1 MKIPTISLRSLGFC
15 LSWLAVSLAHGQ
27 EGKLPLWEAGVLSA
41 TALTPAYPGASERLG
56 RATILPF
63 MIYRGDVLRV
73 DRGGVEARVVK
84 TDEVEV
90 DVGFS
95 GALPA
100 SSRDVAIR
108 DGMEDLG
115 TLLEFG
121 PRAKITLDR
130 PTPGS
135 RIRLQLPVR
144 AVLEFRGGI
153 RQQGMTFEPELSY
166 EARDKVPGWNVGA
179 SVGLLF
185 ADQRLSDYFYGVDA
199 PYATAAR
206 PAYAARPGL
215 LATRLA
221 VNASTAVTQDLRV
234 LAAIRHDSYQGA
246 ANATS
251 PLMQSS
257 NGTSLAIVLIWT
269 LGRSTE
275 MVNP

>member
-1 MKIPTISLRSLGFC
+1 MTVIASPLQICGAC
-15 LSWLAVSLAHGQ
+15 LIALFASVAHAQ

-41 TALTPAYPGASERLG
+41 TALTPAYPGASERLW
-56 RATILPF
+56 RATLLPF
-63 MIYRGDVLRV
+63 LIYRGDVLRV

-84 TDEVEV
+84 KDDFEI

-108 DGMEDLG
+108 QGMEDLG

-121 PRAKITLDR
+121 PRAKITLNR

-135 RIRLQLPVR
+135 RVRLQLPVR
-144 AVLEFRGGI
+144 AVLEFQGGV
-153 RQQGMTFEPELSY
+153 RQQGVTFEPEISY
-166 EARDKVPGWNVGA
+166 ESRDLVPGWNMGT

-185 ADQRLSDYFYGVDA
+185 ADQRLADYFYGVA
-199 PYATAAR
+199 PRYATAAR
-206 PAYAARPGL
+206 PAYSAQPGL

-221 VNASTAVTQDLRV
+221 FNASTAISPDLRV
-234 LAAIRHDSYQGA
+234 LAAVRYDSYQGA
-246 ANATS
+246 ANTGS

-257 NGTSLAIVLIWT
+257 NGVSLAAVLVWT
-269 LGRSTE
+269 LGRSTQ